1 MKLLVFILNNTDKL
15 EELMVELSEA
25 GIRGATVLES
35 SGMAQVL
42 THSKEDDPLIGYLRT
57 LIDPSKET
65 NKTILF
71 VAEDE
76 DIITIRKVIND
87 VVGDL
92 SQPQTGIVF
101 TVPVDF
107 TDGIKK
113 EPKS

>member
-1 MKLLVFILNNTDKL
+1 MKLLIFILNNTDKL

-25 GIRGATVLES
+25 GIHGATVIES

-42 THSKEDDPLIGYLRT
+42 THSKEDDPLIGYLRSIVDT
-57 LIDPSKET
+57 SKET
-65 NKTILF
+65 NKTIVF

-92 SQPQTGIVF
+92 SKPQTGIIF

>member
-15 EELMVELSEA
+15 EELMVELSEE
-25 GIRGATVLES
+25 GIRGATVIES

-42 THSKEDDPLIGYLRT
+42 THSKEDDPLIGYLRSI
-57 LIDPSKET
+57 IDTSKET
-65 NKTILF
+65 NKTIFF

-76 DIITIRKVIND
+76 DIVTIRKVINK
-87 VVGDL
+87 VIGDL
-92 SQPQTGIVF
+92 SQPQTGILF
-101 TVPVDF
+101 AVPVDF

>member
-1 MKLLVFILNNTDKL
+1 MRLLVFILNNTDKL

-25 GIRGATVLES
+25 GIRGATVIES

-42 THSKEDDPLIGYLRT
+42 THSKEDDPLIGYLRS
-57 LIDPSKET
+57 IMDPSKET

-76 DIITIRKVIND
+76 DIITIRKVINE
-87 VVGDL
+87 VIGDL
-92 SQPQTGIVF
+92 SQPQSGIIF

>member
-1 MKLLVFILNNTDKL
+1 MKLLIFILNNTDKL

-25 GIRGATVLES
+25 GIRGATVIES

-42 THSKEDDPLIGYLRT
+42 THSKEDDPLIGYLRSFLDT
-57 LIDPSKET
+57 SKTT

-71 VAEDE
+71 VAGDE
-76 DIITIRKVIND
+76 DIVIIRKVIKD
-87 VVGDL
+87 VIGDL
-92 SQPQTGIVF
+92 SQPQTGIIF